1 MVHRHGRN
9 VQQADQQAQATI
21 TLATELEFGSWLAW
35 ASVLAGWAQAHQG
48 QPAEGIGRLREGI
61 GSWNATGS
69 LVLQPYFLALLAEA
83 YVRNN
88 QPAEALTTI
97 AEALVITER
106 TGERYFEAEL
116 SAQRRIAE

>member
-1 MVHRHGRN
+1 
-9 VQQADQQAQATI
+9 
-21 TLATELEFGSWLAW
+21 
-35 ASVLAGWAQAHQG
+35 VLAGWAQAHQG

-83 YVRNN
+83 YLRNN